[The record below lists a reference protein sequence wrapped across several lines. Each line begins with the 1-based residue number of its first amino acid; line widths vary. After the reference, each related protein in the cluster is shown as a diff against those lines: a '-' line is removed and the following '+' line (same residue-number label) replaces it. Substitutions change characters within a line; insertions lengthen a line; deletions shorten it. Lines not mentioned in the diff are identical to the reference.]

1 MLLSKQ
7 PPTILLPHVMS
18 LLEGIQKSRFKP
30 PSVTTKLL
38 KLHNIS
44 NYIDTYGIF
53 RITGSVITDRDLLI
67 LIIDII
73 MLREASN
80 S

>member
-53 RITGSVITDRDLLI
+53 RITGSVICRDLLI
-67 LIIDII
+67 PIIDII

-80 S
+80 